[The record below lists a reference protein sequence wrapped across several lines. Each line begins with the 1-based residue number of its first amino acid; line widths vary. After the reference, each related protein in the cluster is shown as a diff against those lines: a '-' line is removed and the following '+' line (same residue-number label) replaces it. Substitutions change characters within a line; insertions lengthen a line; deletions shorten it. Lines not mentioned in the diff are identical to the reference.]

1 MAGMETVIFPVH
13 DVDKATPVYT
23 ALLGVEPYMEQPYY
37 VGYRTGSQE
46 IGLDPNGHAKGMTG
60 PIGYV
65 EVADITASLAALVE
79 AGASIKDDATDVGGG
94 KLIATVTDPDGNT
107 LGLAQSP

>member
-1 MAGMETVIFPVH
+1 MAGMETVIFPVQ
-13 DVDKATPVYT
+13 DVDKAKPVYT
-23 ALLGVEPYMEQPYY
+23 ALLGVEPYIEQPYY

-94 KLIATVTDPDGNT
+94 KLIATVTDPDGNI

>member
-1 MAGMETVIFPVH
+1 MAGMETVIFPVQ
-13 DVDKATPVYT
+13 DVDKAKPVYT
-23 ALLGVEPYMEQPYY
+23 ALLGVEPYIEQPYY

-65 EVADITASLAALVE
+65 EVTDITAGLAALVE

-94 KLIATVTDPDGNT
+94 KLIATVTDPDGNI

>member
-1 MAGMETVIFPVH
+1 MAGMDTVIFPVH
-13 DVDKATPVYT
+13 DVDKAKPLYT
-23 ALLGVEPYMEQPYY
+23 TLLGIEPYMDQPYY
-37 VGYRTGSQE
+37 VGYRTGDQE

-60 PIGYV
+60 PVGYV
-65 EVADITASLAALVE
+65 EVADIAASLASLVE
-79 AGASIKDDATDVGGG
+79 AGASVKDDVNDVGGG

>member
-1 MAGMETVIFPVH
+1 MAGMDTVIFPVH
-13 DVDKATPVYT
+13 DADKAKPVYT
-23 ALLGVEPYMEQPYY
+23 ALLGVEPYLDQPYY

-79 AGASIKDDATDVGGG
+79 AGGSVKDDVSDVGGG

>member
-1 MAGMETVIFPVH
+1 MSGMETVIFPVH
-13 DVDKATPVYT
+13 DVDKAKPVYT
-23 ALLGVEPYMEQPYY
+23 ALLGVEPYIEQPYY
-37 VGYRTGSQE
+37 VGYRTGDQE

-79 AGASIKDDATDVGGG
+79 AGANVKDDVNDVGGG
-94 KLIATVTDPDGNT
+94 KLIATVTDLDGNT

>member
-1 MAGMETVIFPVH
+1 MAGMDTVIFPVH
-13 DVDKATPVYT
+13 DVDKAKPIYS
-23 ALLGVEPYMEQPYY
+23 ALLGIEPYLDQPYY
-37 VGYRTGSQE
+37 VGYRTGGQE

-79 AGASIKDDATDVGGG
+79 AGGSVKDDVRDVGGG

>member
-13 DVDKATPVYT
+13 DVDKAKPVYT

-79 AGASIKDDATDVGGG
+79 AGGSVKDDVSDVGGG
-94 KLIATVTDPDGNT
+94 KLIATVTDPDGNI